1 MPARILSN
9 MPTASDQV
17 RHLPALLTVSDDSS
31 AISGLR
37 FRINIVMSIAGLPTS
52 HSTATTVTNA
62 ACPIEL
68 SPSAG

>member
-1 MPARILSN
+1 M
-9 MPTASDQV
+9 T
-17 RHLPALLTVSDDSS
+17 HLLLD
-31 AISGLR
+31 LR
-37 FRINIVMSIAGLPTS
+37 FRLNIVMDIAGLPTT